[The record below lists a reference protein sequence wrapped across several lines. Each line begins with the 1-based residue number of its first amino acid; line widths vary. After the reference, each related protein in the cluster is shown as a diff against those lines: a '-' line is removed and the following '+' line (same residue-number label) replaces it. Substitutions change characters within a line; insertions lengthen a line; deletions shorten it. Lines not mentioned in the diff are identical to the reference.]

1 MARDKDCFVVMTL
14 SGALTV
20 GKMGLI
26 FCDLIESGVVNA
38 IVSTGALMAHGLV
51 EATGRSHFRYDA
63 RMNDKMLF
71 EAGYNRV
78 YDSLEPEVN
87 LDHVAE
93 VMQRLLN
100 EWDANDVVCSWK
112 IHRRIGEFLQKHA
125 PGRGILK
132 SAFQHDVPVFVP
144 AFSDSALG
152 IDFALHK
159 IARQKE
165 NRPVLRFDP
174 FEDFEK
180 FANTMLATKRMGIFT
195 VGGGVPRNWSQQ
207 FGVYA
212 ELLARRGYKKLPL
225 KRYNYGLRI
234 CPEPVS
240 WGGLSGS
247 TYTEAVSGG
256 KFVPPEEGGRF
267 SEGVMLGEIA
277 VHALVARERQ
287 SNARRNEAVRL
298 FGGIFADDRERY
310 LAGLEMLQTF
320 TSGNEFAIG
329 REDGG
334 DANDVA
340 RGNARVAQGQ
350 LEAGKPFSMF
360 PDTICEEGLLRD
372 KRHGAGFSGLPD
384 RIEGKKI
391 RASQKLTR
399 RFSSVNLFS
408 WLHLNALRNGERR
421 LTDGS
426 MERYSPEIGRAHV

>member
-1 MARDKDCFVVMTL
+1 MGKQQKKTVTGRVLHDPVKDRLRPIFPLDLSRCRTVDELVRAMGNTAFTGRQIGDGADVLEAMARDKDCFVVMTL

-38 IVSTGALMAHGLV
+38 MVSTGALMAHGLV
-51 EATGRSHFRYDA
+51 EATGHSHFRYDA
-63 RMNDKMLF
+63 RMDDKELF

-87 LDHVAE
+87 LDHVEE
-93 VMQRLLN
+93 VMQMILGQ
-100 EWDANDVVCSWK
+100 WDAEETVCSWK
-112 IHRRIGEFLQKHA
+112 IHRRIGEYLHEKS

-132 SAFQHDVPVFVP
+132 SAYEHNVPIFVP
-144 AFSDSALG
+144 AFSDSELG

-159 IARQKE
+159 IARQRE
-165 NRPVLRFDP
+165 GRPVLRFDP

-180 FANTMLATKRMGIFT
+180 FADTMLATKRMGIFT

-247 TYTEAVSGG
+247 TYTEAVSWG

-267 SEGVMLGEIA
+267 AEVFDDATVALPLIAGAVLERLG
-277 VHALVARERQ
+277 H
-287 SNARRNEAVRL
+287 
-298 FGGIFADDRERY
+298 F
-310 LAGLEMLQTF
+310 
-320 TSGNEFAIG
+320 
-329 REDGG
+329 
-334 DANDVA
+334 
-340 RGNARVAQGQ
+340 
-350 LEAGKPFSMF
+350 
-360 PDTICEEGLLRD
+360 
-372 KRHGAGFSGLPD
+372 RHN
-384 RIEGKKI
+384 K
-391 RASQKLTR
+391 
-399 RFSSVNLFS
+399 
-408 WLHLNALRNGERR
+408 
-421 LTDGS
+421 
-426 MERYSPEIGRAHV
+426 